1 MAIPAQQQQ
10 RPLPPNV
17 DSFFG
22 AVTGATGEA
31 LREAVSYTPG
41 FNKESG
47 AGYIYADNL
56 HRVPLREINAN
67 KPEEF
72 SSPDGDKKWL
82 HDKSGY
88 TIAGVNTIHDT
99 VGKEKEKEKEKE
111 EKAAQYA
118 RNIMTTA
125 VTVGV
130 LNEFIGFQR
139 SMMAANPAQEIKAS
153 QMMYVDPKTGRPV
166 SADAPGAQQVS
177 TREEKAAIEA
187 KGNECLLS
195 STAEDRTKMPDG
207 RMLNVNDAAIELAMK
222 DRMAKMETA
231 IKDMEA
237 GKTSLKDYP
246 EDMQQS
252 ITYWQEN
259 GKDLTAIQNKPPE
272 QRTPDEKLRLDE
284 SRDAFLGQDKPKV
297 DMWAPPTL
305 QSVAMYDPP
314 APAKPAQDLNAAPQ
328 MQTPQLTVTA
338 PAPAPPTNM

>member
-1 MAIPAQQQQ
+1 MAVPAPQQQ

-41 FNKESG
+41 FNEKSG
-47 AGYIYADNL
+47 AAYLPDNL
-56 HRVPLREINAN
+56 NRAPLRDVNAN
-67 KPEEF
+67 KP
-72 SSPDGDKKWL
+72 GDFDSRLFDSHEGQLLLKGGTREL
-82 HDKSGY
+82 GQ
-88 TIAGVNTIHDT
+88 NTIYAT
-99 VGKEKEKEKEKE
+99 VAEREAEEKKKE
-111 EKAAQYA
+111 EHAIRNVAA
-118 RNIMTTA
+118 TA
-125 VTVGV
+125 FAVGA
-130 LNEFIGFQR
+130 LSEFVNFQR
-139 SMMAANPAQEIKAS
+139 AMMAANPAQEIRAD

-187 KGNECLLS
+187 KGNQTLLS
-195 STAEDRTKMPDG
+195 YTAEDMTKMPDG
-207 RMLNVNDAAIELAMK
+207 RMLNVNDAAIELAMQ

-237 GKTSLKDYP
+237 GKTGLKDYP

-272 QRTPDEKLRLDE
+272 QRTPEEKLRLDE
-284 SRDAFLGQDKPKV
+284 SRDAFLGQDKPKM

-305 QSVAMYDPP
+305 ASVSMYDPP
-314 APAKPAQDLNAAPQ
+314 APAKPAQDINAAPQ

-338 PAPAPPTNM
+338 PAPAAPNF

>member
-1 MAIPAQQQQ
+1 MAVPAPQQQ

-31 LREAVSYTPG
+31 LREAVSHTPG
-41 FNKESG
+41 FNEKSG
-47 AGYIYADNL
+47 AGYIADNL
-56 HRVPLREINAN
+56 NRVLLRKIDAN

-72 SSPDGDKKWL
+72 SSSPDGDQKWL
-82 HDKSGY
+82 RDKSGY

-99 VGKEKEKEKEKE
+99 VGQQKKEEEEKEK
-111 EKAAQYA
+111 KAAQYA

-130 LNEFIGFQR
+130 LNEFISFQR

-195 STAEDRTKMPDG
+195 YTAEDMTKMPDG

-328 MQTPQLTVTA
+328 APALTVTA